1 MNRTRHKTRWLTVA
15 LCCGAT
21 LVHSAF
27 GQASANAPGSQTGFT
42 NGASPQVPLAKSPVE
57 SFRELLAMP
66 STERLEFLAVRPPE
80 IRTRILE
87 KITEYESLDPEERQ
101 TRLKVTEL
109 RWYLL
114 PLLAAPATNRAA
126 LLAQIPSAMRKSV
139 EPRLRRL
146 TILPPQLRQA
156 LLTNEQAVGYVIEA
170 GSPSDPPPALTEDQR
185 RKLSESFNKLLELTP
200 TEKAQALRTLSDAER
215 RQMEKTLLAFEKL
228 PQDRRDRCVRS
239 FATFATLSA
248 AEQQEFLKNAE
259 RWSQMSLAERQ
270 TWNELVSLAPSLPP
284 LPPLLPRKRPPYPH
298 AFPVPV
304 ATNGK

>member
-1 MNRTRHKTRWLTVA
+1 MNSTRHKTLWLTVA

-21 LVHSAF
+21 LAHSAF
-27 GQASANAPGSQTGFT
+27 GQASANAFGAQTGFT
-42 NGASPQVPLAKSPVE
+42 NGGSPQVPLAKSPVE

-66 STERLEFLAVRPPE
+66 STERLEFLTVNPNRS
-80 IRTRILE
+80 RILE
-87 KITEYESLDPEERQ
+87 KIAEYESLDREEREM
-101 TRLKVTEL
+101 RLQVTEL

-114 PLLAAPATNRAA
+114 PLLEAPATNRAA
-126 LLAQIPSAMRKSV
+126 LLAQIPPAMREKV

-156 LLTNEQAVGYVIEA
+156 LLTNEQAVGYVIEP
-170 GSPSDPPPALTEDQR
+170 GSPTDTSPALTEDQR

-200 TEKAQALRTLSDAER
+200 TEKVKALRTLSDAER

-239 FATFATLSA
+239 FLTFATLSA

-259 RWSQMSLAERQ
+259 RWSQMSPAERQ
-270 TWNELVSLAPSLPP
+270 IWNELVSLAPSFAP
-284 LPPLLPRKRPPYPH
+284 LPSLLTRKRPPYPH
-298 AFPVPV
+298 GLSVPI
-304 ATNGK
+304 ATNGH